1 MHSNYLTTV
10 YGPVTPGLIKQLA
23 QVTRSLGGEWL
34 TSRFIRLDNR
44 FAALMNVVV
53 DTDRE
58 RELRETLERRF
69 PQLTFVYAPASA
81 TPRRRTKSLNL
92 VVECIDRV
100 GLTGDL
106 ANILAGLDLGV
117 EEMECKR
124 YKMEEIGETVFS
136 ARLSLAV
143 PVESDGVEIAGEIET
158 LSEDVRVEIVETRAI

>member
-1 MHSNYLTTV
+1 MQSNYLTTV

-53 DTDRE
+53 AAEQE
-58 RELRETLERRF
+58 RELRETLERQF
-69 PQLTFVYAPASA
+69 PQLTFVYAPVSA
-81 TPRRRTKSLNL
+81 TPRRRTKRLNL

-106 ANILAGLDLGV
+106 ASILAGLDLGV

-124 YKMEEIGETVFS
+124 YPVEEIGETVFS
-136 ARLSLAV
+136 ARLALAV
-143 PVESDGVEIAGEIET
+143 PVDSDGLEIAGEIEA
-158 LSEDVRVEIVETRAI
+158 LSEDVRVEISENKSG